1 MTGIR
6 TIAPKMACHH
16 DAPSIALR
24 IQTATATGI
33 IGTHI
38 LRTAERNSRSH
49 RDVVAGEGIY
59 LPNLVTKILIEPI

>member
-6 TIAPKMACHH
+6 TKTPKMACHH
-16 DAPSIALR
+16 GAPSIALR
-24 IQTATATGI
+24 MLMAIATGI

-49 RDVVAGEGIY
+49 RDIVAG
-59 LPNLVTKILIEPI
+59 KA